1 MADRRPPR
9 VSVIVPAHNAA
20 ATLGRAL
27 DSLAQQTF
35 GDWEAI
41 VADDRSSDAT
51 ADIARDVASRD
62 ARVRVVASAGA
73 GASAARNTALASAL
87 GEWLLFLDADDW
99 IAPDMLEASLAA
111 LDASGEGDLIAWG
124 WQRVDTEGTMLQ
136 RDPPRFGQDPFEAC
150 AGGCPIAIHAALTR
164 TSLVREVGGF
174 DETLDTCEDWDLWL
188 RLTRRGIRIIERTE
202 TKAFYLTR
210 PNTLSTRAALLRRD
224 GARVIERAHSA
235 DARVTH
241 PLPQRA
247 QGRPAH
253 EMPMRLHL
261 WCAWAAG
268 QALCAGMSPGEVLSI
283 VGSLPP
289 ALPEAGRF
297 ADFLEWSFVSGL
309 AIPVSRLAERWETY
323 FASLQAILA
332 AWPSVTSPGFDTRVL
347 RALESRIAHTAPAAD
362 LDLHLTARRHIA
374 LDRPLAPL
382 TVPRG
387 IGVVV
392 LDLTYDGTALGKIV
406 VPAIDG
412 VVSSETITEV
422 AAWQHWWEIL
432 RRYLEKT
439 VYPSLRQERKGDGE
453 IQVKR
458 GSCTL
463 ATSPH
468 ALLGA
473 SLHDQVGWTVL
484 LQEIWERPTAA
495 LGDFY
500 RRDALLGYPP
510 HERQAVIT
518 DEMGTELGRQ
528 AVRDGLIGVPLD
540 DRRPLGAR
548 LAPQHERWRAESTR
562 PVRVTPITGRRVT
575 PAAARSVGQLE
586 HYGRHHFEACFAK
599 GRDPWLYDSPYEVRK
614 YAQTLEL
621 ALSHAPRRALELA
634 CAEGHFTERLAGHL
648 EELVA
653 TDISALALERAAE
666 RCHHF
671 PHATFRRADLFDP
684 ELVRAFDGRY
694 DLVTCCEVLYYAASR
709 AAVRALGEHI
719 VALLAPGGR
728 LVTAHANL
736 LVDDPHLPGFDW
748 SMHFGARV
756 IVDELSQV
764 RGLTLVQEL
773 RTPYY
778 RISVFE
784 RAGTSSGRPV
794 APVEIIDAVAMP
806 PVDEVARH
814 FFPRGVPRS
823 ATPSASPAAVATVNE
838 PPPMTSRLPILM
850 YHSVAAD
857 GPAAT
862 ARWRITPTRFAEQM
876 HYLRD
881 AGYRTVSL
889 GEWGRALR
897 RRQPIPGRCVAVTFD
912 DAYADFATEAWPV
925 MRGLGQVA
933 TVFVVTGLVGRAS
946 EWDRAIAEPVPLL
959 DAATIRQLHREG
971 VEFGSHTV
979 SHPFMTGIDGASAAR
994 ELRESRGALQA
1005 LLGSEI
1011 DTLAYPYGDGDWAT
1025 MALAATAGYRL
1036 AVTCKGGAASLTAP
1050 PFDLPRIEVAGDLSF
1065 AQFVA
1070 ALDG

>member
-9 VSVIVPAHNAA
+9 VSVVVPAHNAA
-20 ATLGRAL
+20 ATLARAL

-35 GDWEAI
+35 GEWEAI

-51 ADIARDVASRD
+51 AAIARDYASRD
-62 ARVRVVASAGA
+62 ARVRLVASAGA
-73 GASAARNTALASAL
+73 GASAARNTALAVAL
-87 GEWLLFLDADDW
+87 GEWVLFLDADDW

-111 LDASGEGDLIAWG
+111 LDASGGADLVAWG
-124 WQRVDTEGTMLQ
+124 WQRIDADGTLLQVDAS
-136 RDPPRFGQDPFEAC
+136 RFGQDPFEAC
-150 AGGCPIAIHAALTR
+150 AGACPVAIHAALTR
-164 TSLVREVGGF
+164 TARVREVGGF
-174 DETLDTCEDWDLWL
+174 DESLSTCEDWDLWL
-188 RLTRRGIRIIERTE
+188 RLTREGIRIVERADI
-202 TKAFYLTR
+202 KAFYLTR

-224 GARVIERAHSA
+224 GARVIERAHA
-235 DARVTH
+235 VDVRVPH

-253 EMPMRLHL
+253 EMPVRLHL

-268 QALCAGMSPGEVLSI
+268 QALCAGMSPADVLSI
-283 VGSLPP
+283 VGALPP

-297 ADFLEWSFVSGL
+297 ADLLEWSFVSGL
-309 AIPVSRLAERWETY
+309 AIPVSRLAERWHSY
-323 FASLQAILA
+323 FAPLQAILA
-332 AWPSVTSPGFDTRVL
+332 GWPALTSPGFDTRVL
-347 RALESRIAHTAPAAD
+347 RALESRIAHTAPTAD
-362 LDLHLTARRHIA
+362 LDLHLTARRHVA

-382 TVPRG
+382 TVPRE

-392 LDLTYDGTALGKIV
+392 LDLTYDGTPLGKIV
-406 VPAIDG
+406 VPALDG
-412 VVSSETITEV
+412 VVSPETIADV
-422 AAWQHWWEIL
+422 AASQHWWELL
-432 RRYLEKT
+432 RRYLAKT
-439 VYPSLRQERKGDGE
+439 VYPALRQERKGDGAFH
-453 IQVKR
+453 VTR
-458 GSCTL
+458 GACTL
-463 ATSPH
+463 TTSPQP
-468 ALLGA
+468 LQGA
-473 SLHDQVGWTVL
+473 ALHDQVGWTVM

-510 HERQAVIT
+510 HERQAVVT

-540 DRRPLGAR
+540 DRRPLGTR
-548 LAPQHERWRAESTR
+548 LASQHERWRAESTR

-575 PAAARSVGQLE
+575 PAAARSVGQLDT
-586 HYGRHHFEACFAK
+586 YGRHHFEACFAK
-599 GRDPWLYDSPYEVRK
+599 GRDPWLYDSPYEARK

-621 ALSHAPRRALELA
+621 ALAHAPRRALELA
-634 CAEGHFTERLAGHL
+634 CAEGHFTERLAGHV
-648 EELVA
+648 ERLVA
-653 TDISALALERAAE
+653 ADISALAIERAAE
-666 RCHHF
+666 RCRHF

-684 ELVRAFDGRY
+684 ELVRAVDGRY

-709 AAVRALGEHI
+709 AAVRALGERI
-719 VALLAPGGR
+719 ASLLAPGGR

-736 LVDDPHLPGFDW
+736 LVDDAHLPGFDW
-748 SMHFGARV
+748 AMPFGARV

-784 RAGTSSGRPV
+784 RAGAGSGRPV

-806 PVDEVARH
+806 PVDEVAQH
-814 FFPRGVPRS
+814 FYPHGAPESAPAAAAPVS
-823 ATPSASPAAVATVNE
+823 ATATGD
-838 PPPMTSRLPILM
+838 PPPVTYRLPILM

-862 ARWRITPTRFAEQM
+862 ARWRLDPARFAEQM

-925 MRGLGQVA
+925 MRALGQVA
-933 TVFVVTGLVGRAS
+933 TVFVVTGLVGRLS

-959 DAATIRQLHREG
+959 DAATIRQLHRDG

-979 SHPFMTGIDGASAAR
+979 THPFLTGIDAVSAAR
-994 ELRESRGALQA
+994 ELRESRATLNA
-1005 LLGSEI
+1005 LLGIEI

-1036 AVTCKGGAASLTAP
+1036 AVTCKGGASSLTAP

-1070 ALDG
+1070 ALDA